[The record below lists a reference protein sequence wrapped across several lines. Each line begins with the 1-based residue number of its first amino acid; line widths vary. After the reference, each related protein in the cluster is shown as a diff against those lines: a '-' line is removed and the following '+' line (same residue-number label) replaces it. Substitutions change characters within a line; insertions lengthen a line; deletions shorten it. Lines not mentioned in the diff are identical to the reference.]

1 MQTRFEFRCSY
12 QDMVAYD
19 VIGQADVFSVES
31 YQNTTHGLEYMRST
45 FNHCGDPTSFER
57 NILSRQGGAVVH
69 TRTDAPAR
77 WTPEFYTEFVL
88 WLHAKYIN
96 GKQKWAEMCERRG
109 WGAEELAQYES
120 MRPIPKAMYWSQE
133 ESTYLVEPW
142 WTPNHACDYCVNIS
156 KMTGVLNCPIHAEI
170 CDGTLGATT
179 VPEGVF
185 ILDLDKLGTDD
196 AKHARLTPIATV
208 TQIIGAAADWTKCQ
222 QS

>member
-1 MQTRFEFRCSY
+1 
-12 QDMVAYD
+12 
-19 VIGQADVFSVES
+19 
-31 YQNTTHGLEYMRST
+31 
-45 FNHCGDPTSFER
+45 
-57 NILSRQGGAVVH
+57 
-69 TRTDAPAR
+69 
-77 WTPEFYTEFVL
+77 
-88 WLHAKYIN
+88 
-96 GKQKWAEMCERRG
+96 
-109 WGAEELAQYES
+109 
-120 MRPIPKAMYWSQE
+120 MYWSQE

-196 AKHARLTPIATV
+196 AKHARLTPIVTV
-208 TQIIGAAADWTKCQ
+208 TQIIGGAADWTKCQ